1 MPEWEQDFFPF
12 CPSSP
17 KYYSYF
23 EILNFNQ
30 NKQTK
35 KTRGGGVIT
44 ALQMYK

>member
-1 MPEWEQDFFPF
+1 MPEWEQDFFLF

-23 EILNFNQ
+23 KILNFIQ

-35 KTRGGGVIT
+35 KRVEGVIT